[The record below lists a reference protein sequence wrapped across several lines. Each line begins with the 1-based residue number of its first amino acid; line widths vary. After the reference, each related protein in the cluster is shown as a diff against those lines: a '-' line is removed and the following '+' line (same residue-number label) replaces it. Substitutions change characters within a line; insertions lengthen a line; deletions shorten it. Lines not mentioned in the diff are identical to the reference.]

1 MERHAELELEI
12 RVYDERQK
20 VGTTSTCFGK
30 SQNGPKRPKHNSRG
44 GDMQIDFRGSSHRRS
59 LAFATGIAAL
69 LIVSG
74 CSKKAAPPPP
84 PPPITNNAPAPTA
97 NITATPSAVNAGGSV
112 VLSWRTTDAND
123 VSIEG
128 LGAVPTTGTRTVN
141 PTESTN
147 YHLIAHGDG
156 GTADATARVTVNSA
170 AAPASNLSESDVTD
184 AAFHQ
189 NVKDIFFDYDSY
201 DIRSDAQ
208 SIISQDANFLNQHP
222 GLKVVIGGYCDER
235 GSTEYNLAL
244 GENRANAAK
253 QALVTAGVSPDR
265 LRTVSYGK
273 EKQFC
278 TEHDESCWQLN
289 RRAQFS
295 IDR

>member
-1 MERHAELELEI
+1 
-12 RVYDERQK
+12 
-20 VGTTSTCFGK
+20 
-30 SQNGPKRPKHNSRG
+30 
-44 GDMQIDFRGSSHRRS
+44 MQIHFRGLLQRRS
-59 LAFATGIAAL
+59 LVLATGVTVLSLAA
-69 LIVSG
+69 G
-74 CSKKAAPPPP
+74 CHKKATPPPP

-97 NITATPSAVNAGGSV
+97 TITVSPNVVNAGGSV
-112 VLSWRTTDAND
+112 VLAWRTTDATD
-123 VSIEG
+123 VSIDG
-128 LGAVPTTGTRTVN
+128 MGTVPSAGTRTVI
-141 PTESTN
+141 PAESTN
-147 YHLIAHGDG
+147 YHLVAKGEG
-156 GTADATARVTVNSA
+156 GTADATARVTVN
-170 AAPASNLSESDVTD
+170 PVQQPTSNLSEADVTD
-184 AAFHQ
+184 AMFHQ

-208 SIISQDANFLNQHP
+208 STISQDANFLNQHP
-222 GLKVVIGGYCDER
+222 ALKVVIGGYCDER

-278 TEHDESCWQLN
+278 TQHDESCWQLN

-295 IDR
+295 LDK

>member
-1 MERHAELELEI
+1 MHI
-12 RVYDERQK
+12 
-20 VGTTSTCFGK
+20 
-30 SQNGPKRPKHNSRG
+30 NSRG
-44 GDMQIDFRGSSHRRS
+44 LLQHRS
-59 LAFATGIAAL
+59 LVLATGVTILFFAA
-69 LIVSG
+69 G
-74 CSKKAAPPPP
+74 CKKKAAPPPP
-84 PPPITNNAPAPTA
+84 PPPIPASAPAPTA
-97 NITATPSAVNAGGSV
+97 SITASPSVVNAGGGV
-112 VLSWRTTDAND
+112 VLAWRTTDATD
-123 VSIEG
+123 VSIDG
-128 LGAVPTTGTRTVN
+128 IGTVPSAGTRTVN

-147 YHLIAHGDG
+147 YHLVAKGDG
-156 GTADATARVTVNSA
+156 GTADATARVTVN
-170 AAPASNLSESDVTD
+170 AAPQPTSNLSESDVTD
-184 AAFHQ
+184 AMFHQ

-208 SIISQDANFLNQHP
+208 STISQDANFLNQHSS
-222 GLKVVIGGYCDER
+222 LKVVIGGYCDER

-295 IDR
+295 LDK